1 MNTRFEA
8 PTIQERKRSIP
19 SGIMTERE
27 LGKSGVAAVGET
39 TMTQRGTAQVIGLR
53 HVRLSARDPTALA
66 EFYRDVLFLHV
77 VPTSASDLGETAFL
91 SSHPAEV
98 VVDLALFDNPAYQ
111 HIAFEVHSLADL
123 RAFHQRVIR
132 RGVPVKMAL
141 NHGVSLSFYFDDPE
155 GHLIE
160 VYWSTRVACR
170 PRHGDPID
178 LTLSEEALRRDMAEL
193 AARAAAPSASK
204 VQSQPTQTKK

>member
-1 MNTRFEA
+1 
-8 PTIQERKRSIP
+8 
-19 SGIMTERE
+19 
-27 LGKSGVAAVGET
+27 VAAAGAAGET

-53 HVRLSARDPTALA
+53 HVGLSARDPGALA

-77 VPTSASDLGETAFL
+77 VPTDTSDLGANVFL

-98 VVDLALFDNPAYQ
+98 SVDVALFDNPAYE

-123 RAFHQRVIR
+123 RAFHQHVIR

-160 VYWSTRVACR
+160 VYWSMGFACR

-178 LTLSEEALRRDMAEL
+178 LALPEEVLRRDVAES
-193 AARAAAPSASK
+193 AARAAATIREQGSIATNSNEEVTSK
-204 VQSQPTQTKK
+204 DK